1 MWTEKI
7 REHKERNTSP
17 IVSIN
22 TIKNTAWRLGGML
35 AFCAFF
41 SASEAYIGALA
52 FFILTLIL
60 QLLFDFDRFLLKRYG
75 WYRIW
80 IASIYSVHLLAAL
93 LNWLTNTILWI
104 APAVI
109 YSTFIAEHLFTKQL
123 AALKAEHHIPQEIE
137 D

>member
-22 TIKNTAWRLGGML
+22 TIKSTAWRMSGML
-35 AFCAFF
+35 SMSAFLL
-41 SASEAYIGALA
+41 ASESYIGALA
-52 FFILTLIL
+52 FFMLTLIL
-60 QLLFDFDRFLLKRYG
+60 QLLFDFDRFLLKRHG

-80 IASIYSVHLLAAL
+80 IASIYFVHLLAAL

-104 APAVI
+104 APAAI
-109 YSTFIAEHLFTKQL
+109 YSIFIAEHLFTKQL